1 MKKNLA
7 ATLALAF
14 TLGIAGTAFAAN
26 PFVDVPAKHWSYD
39 AVSKLAADGIVDGY
53 GDGSFKGDK
62 SMTRYEMATIVAK
75 AMAKEEK
82 ANAEDKA
89 LIQKLSAEYSQE
101 LDNLGVR
108 VSNLEK
114 RMDNVTFD
122 GKVRLRYDSHK
133 MDGIDRAGNG
143 QSYLDL
149 FVNAKINDNWKIRS
163 EIESSHN
170 LNGGD
175 NSYSSDGSD
184 TNTSKIWAEGKVGAT
199 TVDLGK
205 APLFVGYGLVADTSL
220 TGVQASFGDKLKTTV
235 RYGHLDYND
244 GAFGNGLYSG
254 SVNGQSADDG
264 SKYAGIEFAYQA
276 SPATGL
282 SAAYHRINQDTSVA
296 NGWLAN
302 GKYNT
307 SIYELGFNSKV
318 AENFTLNGQYA
329 KGNPDKAAFGEVEN
343 KAYVAQITYKNADP
357 KVAKSFD
364 VFAGYHKVGAGAEI
378 NTTNDFYDNR
388 KGLQVGFD
396 YVPFENSKFTAF
408 YLDNK
413 AIDTIA
419 DDAVANQKDKVYRAQ
434 IELYF

>member
-7 ATLALAF
+7 ASLALAF

-122 GKVRLRYDSHK
+122 GKVRFRYDSEK
-133 MDGIDRAGNG
+133 VGDASKEGTG

-163 EIESSHN
+163 EIESKHN
-170 LNGGD
+170 TNGGKE
-175 NSYSSDGSD
+175 DGSA

-199 TVDLGK
+199 TLDIGK

-220 TGVQASFGDKLKTTV
+220 NGVQASFGDKLKTTV
-235 RYGHLDYND
+235 RYGKLAAGD
-244 GAFGNGLYSG
+244 GVKDGYPYSANSDGNGS
-254 SVNGQSADDG
+254 N
-264 SKYAGIEFAYQA
+264 YAGAEFAYKA
-276 SPATGL
+276 SNATDL
-282 SAAYHRINQDTSVA
+282 SAAYHRISQSDLGDNY
-296 NGWLAN
+296 
-302 GKYNT
+302 KT
-307 SIYELGFNSKV
+307 SIYELGFNSKI
-318 AENFTLNGQYA
+318 ADNFTLNGQYA
-329 KGNPDKAAFGEVEN
+329 KGDPDKAHFGEVEN
-343 KAYVAQITYKNADP
+343 KAYIAQVTYKNADP

-364 VFAGYHKVGAGAEI
+364 IFAGYHKVGLGAEI
-378 NTTNDFYDNR
+378 NTTNDYYDNA
-388 KGLQVGFD
+388 KGMHIGFD

-413 AIDTIA
+413 FIN
-419 DDAVANQKDKVYRAQ
+419 DDARYNVDAGTKDKVYRAQ

>member
-122 GKVRLRYDSHK
+122 GKVRFRYDSEK
-133 MDGIDRAGNG
+133 VGDKSKEGNG

-149 FVNAKINDNWKIRS
+149 FVNGKINDDWKIRA
-163 EIESSHN
+163 EIESSHSTD
-170 LNGGD
+170 GTGITPA
-175 NSYSSDGSD
+175 SDAHS
-184 TNTSKIWAEGKVGAT
+184 TSKIWAEGKVGAT
-199 TVDLGK
+199 TLDIGK

-220 TGVQASFGDKLKTTV
+220 NGVQASFGDKLKTTV
-235 RYGHLDYND
+235 RYGNLAGDD
-244 GAFGNGLYSG
+244 GILFSGAIVPAPTATDPDAVAFGAG
-254 SVNGQSADDG
+254 SH
-264 SKYAGIEFAYQA
+264 YAGVEFAYKA
-276 SPATGL
+276 SAATDL
-282 SAAYHRINQDTSVA
+282 SAAYHRVNQTVL
-296 NGWLAN
+296 GE
-302 GKYNT
+302 KQNT
-307 SIYELGFNSKV
+307 SIYELGFNSKI
-318 AENFTLNGQYA
+318 ADNFTLNGQYA
-329 KGNPDKAAFGEVEN
+329 KGNPDKAVYDNVEN
-343 KAYVAQITYKNADP
+343 KAYIAQVTYKNADP

-364 VFAGYHKVGAGAEI
+364 IFAGYHKVGYGAEI
-378 NTTNDFYDNR
+378 NTTNDYYDNA
-388 KGLQVGFD
+388 KGMHIGFD

-408 YLDNK
+408 YLNNK
-413 AIDTIA
+413 AINDDLRT
-419 DDAVANQKDKVYRAQ
+419 DAVAGTKDKVYRAQ
-434 IELYF
+434 VELYF

>member
-1 MKKNLA
+1 MKKKLA
-7 ATLALAF
+7 ASLALAF

-89 LIQKLSAEYSQE
+89 LIEKLSAEYSQE

-122 GKVRLRYDSHK
+122 GKVRLRYDSQK
-133 MDGIDRAGNG
+133 VDGGERAGHG

-149 FVNAKINDNWKIRS
+149 FVNAQINDNWKIRS

-170 LNGGD
+170 FNGVNKDEVD
-175 NSYSSDGSD
+175 N
-184 TNTSKIWAEGKVGAT
+184 NTSKIWAEGKVGSA

-205 APLFVGYGLVADTSL
+205 APLFVGYGLVADTALNGAS
-220 TGVQASFGDKLKTTV
+220 VSFGDTLKTTV
-235 RYGHLDYND
+235 RYGRLDQGDNI
-244 GAFGNGLYSG
+244 LYSVSG
-254 SVNGQSADDG
+254 VDGNEG
-264 SKYAGIEFAYQA
+264 SKYAGVEFAYKA
-276 SPATGL
+276 SNATDL
-282 SAAYHRINQDTSVA
+282 SAAYHHVNQNDGLGVST
-296 NGWLAN
+296 
-302 GKYNT
+302 KT
-307 SIYELGFNSKV
+307 SIYEVGFNSKI
-318 AENFTLNGQYA
+318 AGNFALNGQYA
-329 KGNPDKAAFGEVEN
+329 KGNPDEAYFGKVEDQ
-343 KAYVAQITYKNADP
+343 AYIAQLTYKNADP
-357 KVAKSFD
+357 KAVKSFD
-364 VFAGYHKVGAGAEI
+364 VFAGYHKVGLGAEI
-378 NTTNDFYDNR
+378 NTTNDYYDNN
-388 KGLQVGFD
+388 KGLHVGFD

-413 AIDTIA
+413 AINDYG
-419 DDAVANQKDKVYRAQ
+419 DAVANQKDKVYRAQ